1 MVRGGG
7 SCCRA
12 QRVRLTERGGVDVLR
27 REEEQI
33 DPDAGF
39 DALLCRDTVERILRN
54 EQGLFFLGAVQLAVF
69 AVLERA
75 EADGRQ
81 RGLEDVELSA
91 EVFLQGVP
99 SRHQLVLI
107 DRDTT
112 EKGARTS
119 AIMVALRGPVMA
131 DSTMLEAA

>member
-33 DPDAGF
+33 DPDAGLH
-39 DALLCRDTVERILRN
+39 ALLCRDTVERILRN
-54 EQGLFFLGAVQLAVF
+54 EQGLFFLGTVQLAVF
-69 AVLERA
+69 TMLERA

-91 EVFLQGVP
+91 EVFLQGV
-99 SRHQLVLI
+99 SI
-107 DRDTT
+107 
-112 EKGARTS
+112 KASAR
-119 AIMVALRGPVMA
+119 AH
-131 DSTMLEAA
+131 